1 MIVKPLSAA
10 ELREVLRLL
19 AAELK
24 ALDVPP
30 VVLVGAAR
38 LEDPADAKQRDELMD
53 AYCRTIGALL
63 AIIPDAA
70 GMTDPW
76 SQRWALGQLRKRAE
90 ARGALV
96 AEAEPRQRITGS
108 GRHGSTRA

>member
-1 MIVKPLSAA
+1 MSVKPLSAA

-19 AAELK
+19 AAELE

-38 LEDPADAKQRDELMD
+38 LEAPADAKRRDERMD
-53 AYCRTIGALL
+53 VYCRTIGALQ

-76 SQRWALGQLRKRAE
+76 SQRWALGELRKRATNRDGMT
-90 ARGALV
+90 AV
-96 AEAEPRQRITGS
+96 PR
-108 GRHGSTRA
+108 